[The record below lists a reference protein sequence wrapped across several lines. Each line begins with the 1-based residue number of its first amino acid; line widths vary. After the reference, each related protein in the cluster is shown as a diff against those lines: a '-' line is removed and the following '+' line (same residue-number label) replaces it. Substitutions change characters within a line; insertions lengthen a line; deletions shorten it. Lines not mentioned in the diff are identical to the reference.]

1 MVEGREIEVAEIE
14 DVCRKVRA
22 DLGEGPHALPFEEH
36 LRAAEAVPERR
47 QLSIDRHVTIGSI
60 VRLLIEPR
68 AVLVVHSLPQR
79 DARDLGQIAGPAK
92 LCGMPYRSPVVEV
105 EAVLDT

>member
-1 MVEGREIEVAEIE
+1 MMEGREIEVAKIE
-14 DVCRKVRA
+14 DVGRKVRA
-22 DLGEGPHALPFEEH
+22 DLGEGPNRLPLEEH

-47 QLSIDRHVTIGSI
+47 QLSVDRHVTIGSI

-68 AVLVVHSLPQR
+68 AVLVMDSLPQR

-92 LCGMPYRSPVVEV
+92 LSSVPQGSPVVEIK
-105 EAVLDT
+105 AVL